1 MSESIIAHLKASSRK
16 LAGATPLDVTINDG
30 SGNPITS
37 FGGSGGTSSSFG
49 STFPATGTAA
59 GAIDSGGNMAG
70 LNLDASGNLK
80 VSGSITASAPAAGTA
95 TLSNIAA
102 TAVNATL
109 LAANSLRLSFQIYN
123 DSTSSVYIK
132 LGATASAT
140 SYTKRLLP
148 NEYWST
154 RDLGVNYTGRID
166 AIWDS
171 ATGTMRVTELT
182 A

>member
-49 STFPATGTAA
+49 SAFPATGTAA
-59 GAIDSGGNMAG
+59 GVIDSGGNMAG

-80 VSGSITASAPAAGTA
+80 VSGSITASAPASSTA
-95 TLSNIAA
+95 ALTNVASSASS
-102 TAVNATL
+102 VTL
-109 LAANSLRLSFQIYN
+109 LAANALRLSFQMYN
-123 DSTSSVYIK
+123 DSTSSVYVK
-132 LGATASAT
+132 FGATASAS
-140 SYTKRLLP
+140 SYTKRLFP

-171 ATGTMRVTELT
+171 ANGNMRVTELT
-182 A
+182 V